1 MLQLKFY
8 SVLMKGVIL
17 VIKVYVGSNRIR
29 VQGHANAAP
38 KGQDIVCA
46 AVSALTLTLIRGLK
60 DIACMTIYE
69 EVEPGN
75 VCIKWQKANDTGKV
89 LIDTWF
95 LGMCAIVETCKEV
108 DIYDDGIGRYI

>member
-1 MLQLKFY
+1 M
-8 SVLMKGVIL
+8 
-17 VIKVYVGSNRIR
+17 IKVYVGTNQIR
-29 VQGHANAAP
+29 VQGHANTAP

-60 DIACMTIYE
+60 DIAGMTIYE
-69 EVEPGN
+69 QVEPGN

-95 LGMCAIVETCKEV
+95 LGMCGISDTYKEV
-108 DIYDDGIGRYI
+108 DIYDDGVGRYI